1 MSKANDERRSR
12 MTRAVKEAERALK
25 QVEDA
30 IAARGEN
37 AALVLQ
43 LSGARRRLGA
53 RRSALSRYENSKRGG
68 SS

>member
-12 MTRAVKEAERALK
+12 MTRALKDAERALK

-37 AALVLQ
+37 TALVLQ

-53 RRSALSRYENSKRGG
+53 RRSALSRFENSTRGG
-68 SS
+68 T